1 MEATSPSYV
10 RPERMNETQSW
21 MVTRKELP
29 PLVLSL
35 SVNMILDSM

>member
-10 RPERMNETQSW
+10 RQEHMNETPSW

-29 PLVLSL
+29 LLVLSL
-35 SVNMILDSM
+35 GVNMILDSM